1 MVGDPMQALIGSL
14 PSVLGLASGVI
25 LFLIALVQGL
35 VRAPDLITPTNYQ
48 TEQTAA
54 HPVRVGEFE
63 PDLAWPFY
71 PFRQARADLAR
82 VRADLG
88 GRYGKLAKW
97 PLDAFFRGRH
107 GSRFWWWFFFP
118 IPVVTLSWL
127 LTTGLT
133 ALTCFAVFAAVNVVC
148 ASATGAV
155 HGALSGLARG
165 MEQARRVRLYA
176 EASCPKCFHVTRWP
190 AYQCPACAGWH
201 RDIRPGKLGLI
212 MRRCRCGRRLPTMPL
227 RAAWQLQAICQHD
240 KCGQPLPRGAGSLR
254 DIRIVIFG
262 DTSAGKTR
270 FLYAAVNSLIST
282 TDPAPLPIEF
292 PGDESRGQIGLGLDV
307 IRSGRDTVKTT
318 TGLPFAVTCRL
329 GTGRRA
335 TLAHLYD
342 TAGENYRDAQ
352 LHDVLGFL
360 HEGYG
365 FVYVLDPFSIPWVRN
380 RLAGNNAEAVRL
392 AHVAAGHPESAYT
405 EVVSRLRDGGVPPD
419 GQRLA
424 VIISKTDLL
433 RATGLDIPV
442 GSAAIAEW
450 LSGAGMH
457 NVVIGAQ
464 RDFAQV
470 RYFTVASRPVTGT
483 VGRDDPGAPLRWLIR
498 AYGMPLPGAADAA
511 DETVSRP
518 RVKPQVPET
527 VKAAR

>member
-1 MVGDPMQALIGSL
+1 MVGDAMPALIGSL

-71 PFRQARADLAR
+71 PFRQARADLAK
-82 VRADLG
+82 VGADLG

-133 ALTCFAVFAAVNVVC
+133 ALACFAVFAAVNVVC
-148 ASATGAV
+148 ASATSAV
-155 HGALSGLARG
+155 HGALSGLTRG
-165 MEQARRVRLYA
+165 IEQARRVRLHT
-176 EASCPKCFHVTRWP
+176 EASCPKCFHVTRVAGLPVPRLRELAPGHP
-190 AYQCPACAGWH
+190 AGQAGPDHAPLPVREAAADHAAAGRLAAAGHLPA
-201 RDIRPGKLGLI
+201 RQV
-212 MRRCRCGRRLPTMPL
+212 
-227 RAAWQLQAICQHD
+227 RAAA
-240 KCGQPLPRGAGSLR
+240 PRGAGALR
-254 DIRIVIFG
+254 DIRVVIFG

-282 TDPAPLPIEF
+282 TDPAPLAIEF
-292 PGDESRGQIGLGLDV
+292 PDDESREQIGPGLDV

-352 LHDVLGFL
+352 LHDALGFL
-360 HEGYG
+360 HEGHG

-392 AHVAAGHPESAYT
+392 AHAAAGHPESAYA

-433 RATGLDIPV
+433 RASGLEIPV

-483 VGRDDPGAPLRWLIR
+483 DGRDDPGAPLRWLLR
-498 AYGMPLPGAADAA
+498 AYGTPLSGPADAA

-527 VKAAR
+527 AKAAT

>member
-1 MVGDPMQALIGSL
+1 M
-14 PSVLGLASGVI
+14 
-25 LFLIALVQGL
+25 
-35 VRAPDLITPTNYQ
+35 
-48 TEQTAA
+48 
-54 HPVRVGEFE
+54 
-63 PDLAWPFY
+63 
-71 PFRQARADLAR
+71 
-82 VRADLG
+82 
-88 GRYGKLAKW
+88 
-97 PLDAFFRGRH
+97 
-107 GSRFWWWFFFP
+107 
-118 IPVVTLSWL
+118 
-127 LTTGLT
+127 
-133 ALTCFAVFAAVNVVC
+133 
-148 ASATGAV
+148 
-155 HGALSGLARG
+155 
-165 MEQARRVRLYA
+165 
-176 EASCPKCFHVTRWP
+176 
-190 AYQCPACAGWH
+190 
-201 RDIRPGKLGLI
+201 
-212 MRRCRCGRRLPTMPL
+212 
-227 RAAWQLQAICQHD
+227 
-240 KCGQPLPRGAGSLR
+240 
-254 DIRIVIFG
+254 
-262 DTSAGKTR
+262 
-270 FLYAAVNSLIST
+270 NSLIST

-360 HEGYG
+360 HEGHG

-392 AHVAAGHPESAYT
+392 AHAAAGHPESAYT

-433 RATGLDIPV
+433 RASGLEIPV
-442 GSAAIAEW
+442 SSAAIAEW

-483 VGRDDPGAPLRWLIR
+483 DGRDDPGAPLRWLIR
-498 AYGMPLPGAADAA
+498 AYGMALPGAADAA
-511 DETVSRP
+511 DEMVSRP

-527 VKAAR
+527 AKAAT

>member
-1 MVGDPMQALIGSL
+1 MVGDSMRALIGSL

-88 GRYGKLAKW
+88 GRYRKLAKW

-133 ALTCFAVFAAVNVVC
+133 ALACFAVFAAVNVVC
-148 ASATGAV
+148 ASADQRGPRRSVWAGPSDGAGPARPLA
-155 HGALSGLARG
+155 HGGVLPQVLSRHAVAGLPVPRLRELAPGHPAGQAGPDHAPLPVREAAADHAAAGRLAAAGHLPAR
-165 MEQARRVRLYA
+165 QV
-176 EASCPKCFHVTRWP
+176 
-190 AYQCPACAGWH
+190 
-201 RDIRPGKLGLI
+201 
-212 MRRCRCGRRLPTMPL
+212 
-227 RAAWQLQAICQHD
+227 RAAA
-240 KCGQPLPRGAGSLR
+240 PRGAGALR
-254 DIRIVIFG
+254 DIRVAIFG

-282 TDPAPLPIEF
+282 TDPAPLASEF
-292 PGDESRGQIGLGLDV
+292 PDNESREQIGPGLDV

-335 TLAHLYD
+335 TLAHLFD

-352 LHDVLGFL
+352 MHDALGFL
-360 HEGYG
+360 HDGHG
-365 FVYVLDPFSIPWVRN
+365 FVYVLDPFSIPGCAIGWPGTTPR
-380 RLAGNNAEAVRL
+380 RCGSPTPRPATRRAPTPRWCPGCATGACRQTGSGWPSSSPRRTCSGR
-392 AHVAAGHPESAYT
+392 AAWK
-405 EVVSRLRDGGVPPD
+405 SRLD
-419 GQRLA
+419 
-424 VIISKTDLL
+424 
-433 RATGLDIPV
+433 
-442 GSAAIAEW
+442 SAAIAELAERRW
-450 LSGAGMH
+450 YAQPRA
-457 NVVIGAQ
+457 IGAQ
-464 RDFAQV
+464 RDFA
-470 RYFTVASRPVTGT
+470 RGPLLHGGVATGD
-483 VGRDDPGAPLRWLIR
+483 RDRR
-498 AYGMPLPGAADAA
+498 
-511 DETVSRP
+511 TRRP
-518 RVKPQVPET
+518 RRAAAVAAPVLRHA
-527 VKAAR
+527 AARAARCGR